1 MINHNKDDILQGLE
15 IKFDNCIEF
24 NMTPVE
30 SVALYAIYQ
39 GFNGSSD
46 LAIINSLLKRGLI
59 RKETYSRK
67 VNKGTAYIYK
77 CTPTEKGKIML
88 RKIVFKANQI
98 PEHLQE
104 RISYLAKELR
114 EIFPE
119 GKKEGTAYQ
128 WRGST
133 LLIMRRLNMFF
144 HKYGEEYSDEEII
157 NAAKAYVNG
166 FNGNYRFMR
175 ILKYFIYKEGFN
187 ANGEIESTSDL
198 LEYIENAGQET
209 LNNDWA
215 STLIQINVWVI

>member
-1 MINHNKDDILQGLE
+1 MSNSDDILSGLE

-24 NMTPVE
+24 NMTPIE

-46 LAIINSLLKRGLI
+46 LAVINSLLKRGFI
-59 RKETYSRK
+59 KKETYTRK
-67 VNKGTAYIYK
+67 TNKSSTAYIYK

-98 PEHLQE
+98 PAHLQE

-114 EIFPE
+114 NIFPE

-144 HKYGEEYSDEEII
+144 HKYGEDYSDEEII
-157 NAAKAYVNG
+157 NATKAYVDG

-187 ANGEIESTSDL
+187 ANGEVESTSDL
-198 LEYIENAGQET
+198 LEYIENAGQES
-209 LNNDWA
+209 LNSDWA
-215 STLIQINVWVI
+215 STLVQVIIYG